1 MPPVIFLDRDDTLIR
16 RKGGLPTGDLGD
28 PDLVELLPGAAE
40 GIAVLKY
47 AGFPLA
53 MVTNQG
59 GVARGKYTLDTVAA
73 VNARVEQLL
82 ADIARLPL
90 PVFSAIRACP
100 YHPQGIVPEYT
111 REHPCRKPQ
120 PGMLLD
126 AGKELNANFAQ
137 SWMIGD
143 AERDVEAGIAAGCR
157 TILVGDGSAFAT
169 YHAESQAGAARHTKA
184 SFRAANVAEAA
195 AIVLRERSPQ

>member
-1 MPPVIFLDRDDTLIR
+1 MPPAIFLDRDDTLIR

-40 GIAVLKY
+40 GVATLKY

-90 PVFSAIRACP
+90 PIFSAIRVCP
-100 YHPQGIVPEYT
+100 YHPQGVVPEYT
-111 REHPCRKPQ
+111 REHPWRKPQ
-120 PGMLLD
+120 PGMILD
-126 AGKELNANFAQ
+126 AARELHADLAR

-169 YHAESQAGAARHTKA
+169 YHAEFQAGAARNTKA
-184 SFRAANVAEAA
+184 SFRAANLAEAA
-195 AIVLRERSPQ
+195 AIVLRERAKG